1 MEKVINTEVV
11 SDRASIVQDESGKYH
26 YYRDGIELEKGVLLS
41 KNQVDDKWDIY
52 TKWMNYF
59 TAYPDKF
66 IELITPAE
74 SNFKLFFYQKIFLRA
89 CLRYRYHYCTA
100 PRAFSKTFV
109 SILAMMLKCI
119 FQPGSK
125 CFICA
130 PKKEQSAKIA
140 KEKIDEILDLFPI
153 LRKELTG
160 ERYNAGS
167 DYIKMTFRNGSI
179 FDVVAALDSQR
190 GGRRHYG
197 LVDEV
202 RKRVL
207 KNYTF
212 CF

>member
-1 MEKVINTEVV
+1 MEEVINTEVV

-160 ERYNAGS
+160 ESYNAGS
-167 DYIKMTFRNGSI
+167 DYIKMTFRNRSV

-190 GGRRHYG
+190 GGRRH
-197 LVDEV
+197 
-202 RKRVL
+202 
-207 KNYTF
+207 F
-212 CF
+212 

>member
-1 MEKVINTEVV
+1 MAVLNEEVISE
-11 SDRASIVQDESGKYH
+11 RARIVQDDSGKYH
-26 YYRDGIELEKGVLLS
+26 YFRDDIELEKGILL
-41 KNQVDDKWDIY
+41 NRQRVDEQWDVY

-74 SNFKLFFYQKIFLRA
+74 STFKLFFYQKIFLRA

-109 SILAMMLKCI
+109 SILAMVLKCI

-140 KEKIDEILDLFPI
+140 KEKIYFQFSKKSL
-153 LRKELTG
+153 
-160 ERYNAGS
+160 
-167 DYIKMTFRNGSI
+167 
-179 FDVVAALDSQR
+179 
-190 GGRRHYG
+190 
-197 LVDEV
+197 LVKDTMLV
-202 RKRVL
+202 QTML
-207 KNYTF
+207 K
-212 CF
+212 

>member
-1 MEKVINTEVV
+1 MAALNEEVISE
-11 SDRASIVQDESGKYH
+11 RARIVQDDSGKYH
-26 YYRDGIELEKGVLLS
+26 YFRDDIELEKGILL
-41 KNQVDDKWDIY
+41 NRQRVDEQWDVY

-74 SNFKLFFYQKIFLRA
+74 STFKLFFYQKIFLRA

-109 SILAMMLKCI
+109 SILAMVLKCI

-140 KEKIDEILDLFPI
+140 KEKNFDGFRIVNNCGDS
-153 LRKELTG
+153 
-160 ERYNAGS
+160 AGQTV
-167 DYIKMTFRNGSI
+167 KHLHFHLM
-179 FDVVAALDSQR
+179 
-190 GGRRHYG
+190 GGRDFTWPAG
-197 LVDEV
+197 
-202 RKRVL
+202 
-207 KNYTF
+207 
-212 CF
+212 

>member
-1 MEKVINTEVV
+1 MNKEVINEK
-11 SDRASIVQDESGKYH
+11 AYILQDDNGSYH
-26 YYRDGIELEKGVLLS
+26 YFRDDIELEKGIVLS
-41 KNQVDDKWDIY
+41 KERVEKNFKIY
-52 TKWMNYF
+52 TKYMNYF

-66 IELITPAE
+66 IELITPVE

-89 CLRYRYHYCTA
+89 CLRYRYHFCTA
-100 PRAFSKTFV
+100 PRAFSKTFI
-109 SILAMMLKCI
+109 SILAMILKCI

-130 PKKEQSAKIA
+130 PKKEQSAKVA
-140 KEKIDEILDLFPI
+140 KEKIDEILDLFPL
-153 LRKELTG
+153 LRKELLDN
-160 ERYNAGS
+160 RYNSGA
-167 DYIKMTFRNGSI
+167 DYVKMTFRNGSV
-179 FDVVAALDSQR
+179 FDVVAPLDSQR
-190 GGRRHYG
+190 GGRRHFG